1 MARCIRLLISFDG
14 TAYKG
19 WQRQHHAPTI
29 QATLEAGL
37 AHICGHGVTLHGAGR
52 TDAGVHALGM
62 VAHFHTEVS
71 HPLRAFVQGV
81 NSHIPADIRILDATQ
96 AHPGF
101 HSRFDAVG
109 KTYRYDL
116 CTGPVQQPTTRLYE
130 AHFPGQLDQ
139 RAINACLQHLT
150 GTHDFSSF
158 EAVGSRDPAA
168 GGRGAVRT
176 IHDARFAQTGRN
188 RYSFFFTGDGFLR
201 HMVRN
206 MVGTL
211 ILAGRTTISPER
223 FAAILASRDRKQAGP
238 TAPARGLFLE
248 TIYYDRNTF
257 HEMINKYAAA
267 PVSDQ

>member
-1 MARCIRLLISFDG
+1 MSRCIRLLIGFDG

-19 WQRQHHAPTI
+19 WQRQSHAPTV
-29 QATLEAGL
+29 QATLEQGL
-37 AHICGHGVTLHGAGR
+37 SRICGHGVTLHGAGR

-62 VAHFHTEVS
+62 VAHFQTTVT
-71 HPLRAFVQGV
+71 HPLRAFVKGV
-81 NSHIPADIRILDATQ
+81 NSLIPADIRILDAAE
-96 AHPGF
+96 AHPSF

-109 KTYRYDL
+109 KTYRYNC
-116 CTGPVQQPTTRLYE
+116 CTGPVQEPTTRLYE
-130 AHFPGQLDQ
+130 AHFPGPLDRQ
-139 RAINACLQHLT
+139 PIIACLKYLI

-158 EAVGSRDPAA
+158 EAVGSRDPVA

-211 ILAGRTTISPER
+211 ILAGRGTISPAR

-238 TAPARGLFLE
+238 TAPACGLFLE
-248 TIYYDRNTF
+248 TVYYDRHTF
-257 HEMINKYAAA
+257 
-267 PVSDQ
+267 PFRQQQS